1 MIGANFATPKLVH
14 MLTFLTPVYNGNM
27 RYFEVFIADG
37 SYRSDAPLIYASD
50 DNLPVSSIVTV
61 PLKNQHVTGFVLGEV
76 QNPSFAVKDVKALL
90 SKIPLPGHCVE
101 LANWIQAYYACSH
114 SEALRQF
121 APSRPVIQRSS
132 EVFTPEVMDET
143 KSLQQLLT
151 SPLTK
156 DQEKTLKSI
165 RSNPSTTVLL
175 HGDTSTGK
183 TRVYIELAKRTLD
196 AGKSVILL
204 TPEISLT
211 SQLSQVVHESISV
224 PVFVFHSQL
233 SVAER
238 KKVWFAILEA
248 TGPLVVIGP
257 RSALFSPVKSPGLVV
272 IDEAHEPAYKQEQ
285 SPRYHAIRV
294 ASQLGF
300 LTGAKVVLGTATP
313 SITDYYLAQQ
323 HKSIVRIIQPAIK
336 TPAKSVVY
344 DTVDLR
350 NRDNLSGKPQLSKQL
365 IGAIKT
371 TLSDKKQVML
381 YLNRRGSARVVMC
394 ANCGW
399 QALCPNCDVP
409 LVYHADEHAARCHIC
424 NFQKLPPSSCPI
436 CKNNDIIYKSIGTK
450 ALAESVAKLF
460 PGYKIKRFDS
470 DNKPDEQI
478 NRLYPSL
485 RHGEIDI
492 LVGTQL
498 LAKGLD
504 LPKLG
509 LVGILAAESS
519 LSLPDYTAEERT
531 FQLLYQAIGRV
542 GRGHGSGRAVIQSY
556 DPDNIAVKTAV
567 ARDWQA
573 FYKYSLKHRQDFRF
587 PPFSYLLKL
596 TCRRSTLKGA
606 QSAVNRVK
614 IMLLSQAL
622 PVEIIGPTPSFYG
635 RRARYY
641 YWQLVIKGKQREH
654 LLYLAKL
661 VPNDWVVDL
670 DPVNLL

>member
-1 MIGANFATPKLVH
+1 VIAANFATPKLVL
-14 MLTFLTPVYNGNM
+14 MLTFLPAVYNGYM
-27 RYFEVFIADG
+27 RYYEVFIADG
-37 SYRSDAPLIYASD
+37 SYRSDAPLIYASEIS
-50 DNLPVSSIVTV
+50 LSVASIVTV
-61 PLKNQHVTGFVLGEV
+61 PLKNRHVTGFILGET
-76 QNPSFAVKDVKALL
+76 QNPSFAVKNVKALL
-90 SKIPLPGHCVE
+90 SKTPLPGHCID
-101 LANWIQAYYACSH
+101 LANWVQTYYACNR

-121 APSRPVIQRSS
+121 APSRPVIQRGS
-132 EVFTPEVMDET
+132 EVFTPEVPNEA
-143 KSLQQLLT
+143 KSLKQLLT

-156 DQEKTLKSI
+156 DQVQALKAI

-175 HGDTSTGK
+175 HGDTGTGK
-183 TRVYIELAKRTLD
+183 TRVYIELAKRTLGT
-196 AGKSVILL
+196 GKSVILL
-204 TPEISLT
+204 TPEIALT
-211 SQLSQVVHESISV
+211 SQLSQVVHESIST

-233 SVAER
+233 GVAER
-238 KKVWFAILEA
+238 KKIWFAILEA
-248 TGPLVVIGP
+248 SEPVVVIGP
-257 RSALFSPVKSPGLVV
+257 RSALFSPLQSPGLIVV
-272 IDEAHEPAYKQEQ
+272 DEAHEPAYKQEQ
-285 SPRYHAIRV
+285 SPRYHATRV

-300 LTGAKVVLGTATP
+300 LSGAKVVLGTATP
-313 SITDYYLAQQ
+313 SITDYYLAEQ
-323 HKSIVRIIQPAIK
+323 HKSIVRMVQPAIK
-336 TPAKSVVY
+336 SQAKPVIY
-344 DTVDLR
+344 NTVDLR
-350 NRDNLSGKPQLSKQL
+350 DRNNLSNKPQLSKQL

-371 TLSDKKQVML
+371 TLLDKKQIML

-409 LVYHADEHAARCHIC
+409 LVYHADEHATRCHIC
-424 NFQKLPPSSCPI
+424 NFQKLPPSSCPT
-436 CKNNDIIYKSIGTK
+436 CKNDDIIYKSIGTK
-450 ALAESVAKLF
+450 ALADFVAKEF
-460 PGYKIKRFDS
+460 PGYTVQRFDS

-478 NRLYPSL
+478 NHLYPSL
-485 RHGEIDI
+485 HRGEIDI

-542 GRGHGSGRAVIQSY
+542 GRGHGNGQVVIQSY
-556 DPDNIAVKTAV
+556 DPDSVVVKAAVK
-567 ARDWQA
+567 RDWRT

-587 PPFSYLLKL
+587 PPFSYLLKI

-606 QSAVNRVK
+606 QTAASRVK
-614 IMLLSQAL
+614 IGLLAQKL

-654 LLYLAKL
+654 LLYLAKQ
-661 VPNDWVVDL
+661 VPSDWVVDL